1 MFQVYGISVEYHH
14 LVLIAEYVTY
24 EGKYKPFNRIGM
36 ESSSSP
42 FQKMSFETTMHFLRG
57 TAVSGDT
64 DLLQSP
70 SARLVTGR
78 VVNGGTGCFELLHP
92 LSGTR

>member
-1 MFQVYGISVEYHH
+1 MFQVYGISVDYHH
-14 LVLIAEYVTY
+14 LALIADYVTY

-42 FQKMSFETTMHFLRG
+42 FQKMSFETTMHFLRS
-57 TAVSGDT
+57 TAIAGDT

-92 LSGTR
+92 LIGTK